1 MYTRNKQQQQ
11 YLRSFLFG
19 LLIFEAVEVVV
30 VISKKKIISKNKTR
44 AKAKTKKWKK
54 HSGPEYF

>member
-19 LLIFEAVEVVV
+19 LLILEAVEVEVVV
-30 VISKKKIISKNKTR
+30 VKSKKKIISKNKTH
-44 AKAKTKKWKK
+44 AKANFLK
-54 HSGPEYF
+54 